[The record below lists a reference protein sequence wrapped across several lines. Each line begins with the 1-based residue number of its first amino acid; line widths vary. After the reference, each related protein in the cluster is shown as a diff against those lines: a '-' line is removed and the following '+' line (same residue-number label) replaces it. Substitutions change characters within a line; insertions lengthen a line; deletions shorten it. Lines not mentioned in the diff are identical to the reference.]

1 MERTGIQVENEKSR
15 PILTAKNICVSV
27 YVLTPNNETGG
38 SGEEPP
44 VSSILESNSAKL
56 RAKNSVLQS
65 KMNNLCQISRQI
77 FRRSFSRNSA
87 RYKTFMFLCQV
98 PRLCQIDRLPCT
110 SWIKKKYGSLN
121 RLTWSEDLSKGFDE
135 CWRVLKPG
143 GTLIFKWNETQISLR
158 EVLSCFSRR
167 PVFGH
172 TTTKRRDT
180 HWMTFYKD
188 AALKAVEEGK

>member
-15 PILTAKNICVSV
+15 PILTAKNICVLV

-98 PRLCQIDRLPCT
+98 PRLCQIDRLPCFWIMATISRMGMPLWRFVVLGSVSPCPSCTGRREEARWYLT
-110 SWIKKKYGSLN
+110 SRMWSRMVMSCLWPSSVPKKERHKKISGNALSSTAK
-121 RLTWSEDLSKGFDE
+121 RKMFWTSFLTS
-135 CWRVLKPG
+135 
-143 GTLIFKWNETQISLR
+143 
-158 EVLSCFSRR
+158 
-167 PVFGH
+167 
-172 TTTKRRDT
+172 
-180 HWMTFYKD
+180 
-188 AALKAVEEGK
+188 

>member
-15 PILTAKNICVSV
+15 PILTAKNICVLV

-98 PRLCQIDRLPCT
+98 PRLCQIDRLPCHVRP
-110 SWIKKKYGSLN
+110 LPCVQ
-121 RLTWSEDLSKGFDE
+121 LPHDSEQ
-135 CWRVLKPG
+135 RVAG
-143 GTLIFKWNETQISLR
+143 IRIIR
-158 EVLSCFSRR
+158 EVSFRVDKSLPEIREYG
-167 PVFGH
+167 V
-172 TTTKRRDT
+172 
-180 HWMTFYKD
+180 
-188 AALKAVEEGK
+188 LEEVSEVPCWIHSLDGTAPHA

>member
-15 PILTAKNICVSV
+15 PILTAKNICVLV

-98 PRLCQIDRLPCT
+98 PRLCQIDRLPCRT
-110 SWIKKKYGSLN
+110 EHGIPVAGQRHFHHGCRYAAYGGIQ
-121 RLTWSEDLSKGFDE
+121 RD
-135 CWRVLKPG
+135 G
-143 GTLIFKWNETQISLR
+143 GLLR
-158 EVLSCFSRR
+158 NGRIAAVQCMRHR
-167 PVFGH
+167 
-172 TTTKRRDT
+172 
-180 HWMTFYKD
+180 FYD
-188 AALKAVEEGK
+188 AAKRIPSD

>member
-15 PILTAKNICVSV
+15 PILTAKNICVLV

-98 PRLCQIDRLPCT
+98 PRLCQIDRLPCSSRDYCSTEFHMLNHQKTPPSDSCRKVEFFGFFSPT
-110 SWIKKKYGSLN
+110 SLPQIEP
-121 RLTWSEDLSKGFDE
+121 RLD
-135 CWRVLKPG
+135 VPG
-143 GTLIFKWNETQISLR
+143 ATCTYAG
-158 EVLSCFSRR
+158 
-167 PVFGH
+167 
-172 TTTKRRDT
+172 TTTT
-180 HWMTFYKD
+180 
-188 AALKAVEEGK
+188 

>member
-15 PILTAKNICVSV
+15 PILTAKNICVLV

-98 PRLCQIDRLPCT
+98 PRLCQIDRLPCPRRF
-110 SWIKKKYGSLN
+110 SRLQEVWRIEANKKKGFV
-121 RLTWSEDLSKGFDE
+121 RKG
-135 CWRVLKPG
+135 
-143 GTLIFKWNETQISLR
+143 
-158 EVLSCFSRR
+158 
-167 PVFGH
+167 
-172 TTTKRRDT
+172 
-180 HWMTFYKD
+180 
-188 AALKAVEEGK
+188 

>member
-15 PILTAKNICVSV
+15 PILTAKNICVLV

-98 PRLCQIDRLPCT
+98 PRLCQIDRLPCPKRFLSLATLADKSRRSTAGSNGVAMMSSAGCLLAQSEISTGGSISSRNT
-110 SWIKKKYGSLN
+110 SILHS
-121 RLTWSEDLSKGFDE
+121 
-135 CWRVLKPG
+135 LKP
-143 GTLIFKWNETQISLR
+143 
-158 EVLSCFSRR
+158 
-167 PVFGH
+167 
-172 TTTKRRDT
+172 
-180 HWMTFYKD
+180 MTPRNG
-188 AALKAVEEGK
+188 ACGPLECGPG

>member
-15 PILTAKNICVSV
+15 PILTAKNICVLV

-98 PRLCQIDRLPCT
+98 PRLCQIDRLPCQAEMKMT
-110 SWIKKKYGSLN
+110 CIEEKVSVY
-121 RLTWSEDLSKGFDE
+121 TDE
-135 CWRVLKPG
+135 SNMAR
-143 GTLIFKWNETQISLR
+143 GTASHLFCSFL
-158 EVLSCFSRR
+158 LAS
-167 PVFGH
+167 
-172 TTTKRRDT
+172 
-180 HWMTFYKD
+180 
-188 AALKAVEEGK
+188 

>member
-15 PILTAKNICVSV
+15 PILTAKNICVLV

-110 SWIKKKYGSLN
+110 
-121 RLTWSEDLSKGFDE
+121 
-135 CWRVLKPG
+135 G
-143 GTLIFKWNETQISLR
+143 GTCRFTGGFYTHALASSQR
-158 EVLSCFSRR
+158 RAAVALSACTNW
-167 PVFGH
+167 VQNGAEN
-172 TTTKRRDT
+172 DT
-180 HWMTFYKD
+180 
-188 AALKAVEEGK
+188 

>member
-15 PILTAKNICVSV
+15 PILTAKNICVLV

-98 PRLCQIDRLPCT
+98 PRLCQIDRLPCDV
-110 SWIKKKYGSLN
+110 GRLFSLGVVDSMQGRGCMN
-121 RLTWSEDLSKGFDE
+121 
-135 CWRVLKPG
+135 
-143 GTLIFKWNETQISLR
+143 NAR
-158 EVLSCFSRR
+158 E
-167 PVFGH
+167 
-172 TTTKRRDT
+172 K
-180 HWMTFYKD
+180 
-188 AALKAVEEGK
+188 EG

>member
-15 PILTAKNICVSV
+15 PILTAKNICVLV

-98 PRLCQIDRLPCT
+98 PRLCQIDRLPCVMSCRWPSSVPKKERHKKISGNALSSTAKRKMFWT
-110 SWIKKKYGSLN
+110 SF
-121 RLTWSEDLSKGFDE
+121 LTS
-135 CWRVLKPG
+135 
-143 GTLIFKWNETQISLR
+143 
-158 EVLSCFSRR
+158 
-167 PVFGH
+167 
-172 TTTKRRDT
+172 
-180 HWMTFYKD
+180 
-188 AALKAVEEGK
+188 

>member
-15 PILTAKNICVSV
+15 PILTAKNICVLV

-98 PRLCQIDRLPCT
+98 PRLCQIDRLPCPSENRRSADCACARAVLGT
-110 SWIKKKYGSLN
+110 AIRGTGCRWACRNTVYRLSYSLLGLM
-121 RLTWSEDLSKGFDE
+121 RDVQPP
-135 CWRVLKPG
+135 RV
-143 GTLIFKWNETQISLR
+143 
-158 EVLSCFSRR
+158 
-167 PVFGH
+167 
-172 TTTKRRDT
+172 
-180 HWMTFYKD
+180 
-188 AALKAVEEGK
+188 